1 MEPQPN
7 STGETGRSARSRQAI
22 IQAAT
27 EVFLRHGYL
36 GATMD
41 EVAARASV
49 SKQTVYKQFQDKQHL
64 FAEIILGKTVEVV
77 DRLSEAVMD
86 TLQDAQD
93 VRNALRDLAD
103 GFLRGLLQ
111 PDVLRLRRLVI
122 AEADRFPEIGRAWYD
137 RGFDRSLVILGES
150 MRRLADRGL
159 LRDLGDPTLA
169 AYQFAGL
176 VMYRAMNQVMFAG
189 TDALPPDDELN
200 RIVDSAVDVFL
211 ATYGVDT
218 GSARPAPRRRR
229 RAGPGTPV
237 SRPG

>member
-1 MEPQPN
+1 
-7 STGETGRSARSRQAI
+7 
-22 IQAAT
+22 
-27 EVFLRHGYL
+27 
-36 GATMD
+36 MD

-137 RGFDRSLVILGES
+137 RGFDRSLVVLGES
-150 MRRLADRGL
+150 MQRLADRGL
-159 LRDLGDPTLA
+159 LRNLGDPTLA

-176 VMYRAMNQVMFAG
+176 VMHRAMNQVMFAG

-200 RIVDSAVDVFL
+200 RIADAAVDVFL

-218 GSARPAPRRRR
+218 ASARQAPRRCQ